1 VVESAG
7 AAPVAVLDS
16 AKQAGNGPVTLKNK
30 RPSKL

>member
-7 AAPVAVLDS
+7 AAPAAVLDT
-16 AKQAGNGPVTLKNK
+16 AKQGSSGAVAPKNK